1 MLDENELLEQL
12 KLLRQEQIETLKKLD
27 SIQRP
32 IFAQSGDKKKVL
44 RIDEISFITTNTKG
58 LDIYTTDSEK
68 HINFDSISEIEDQFI
83 DDLRLMKTHKS
94 FIVNLNQ
101 IDTVKVVTGGRE
113 LTFKG
118 LPVELTAKVTSD
130 VLDQFQKRFGKD

>member
-1 MLDENELLEQL
+1 
-12 KLLRQEQIETLKKLD
+12 
-27 SIQRP
+27 
-32 IFAQSGDKKKVL
+32 
-44 RIDEISFITTNTKG
+44 
-58 LDIYTTDSEK
+58 
-68 HINFDSISEIEDQFI
+68 
-83 DDLRLMKTHKS
+83 MKTHKS

>member
-1 MLDENELLEQL
+1 M
-12 KLLRQEQIETLKKLD
+12 
-27 SIQRP
+27 
-32 IFAQSGDKKKVL
+32 L
-44 RIDEISFITTNTKG
+44 RIDDVSFITTNTKG